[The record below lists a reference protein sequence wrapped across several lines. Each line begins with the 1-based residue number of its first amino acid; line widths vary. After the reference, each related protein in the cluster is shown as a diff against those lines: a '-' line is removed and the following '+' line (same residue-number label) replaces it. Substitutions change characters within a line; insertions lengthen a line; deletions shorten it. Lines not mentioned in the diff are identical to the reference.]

1 MTEYRHPPIDD
12 IAEQVARYVA
22 EIIEDG
28 ATLQIDLGRIPN
40 EALKHLKRRR
50 NLGIHSNVITE
61 GVLDL
66 IKTGVITGAQKTL
79 HPGRVVAS
87 FCLGTRELYDFI
99 HDNPLFEFRPI
110 EYVADPAIVARNHA
124 MVSLSQAFA
133 IDLTGQVCADQF
145 QPRAGSTAASR
156 RCRTFIVGL
165 LGLQVA
171 NRSSAFAR
179 RPMMANA
186 AGSGFSYCP
195 AKVSGSRATTCTTS

>member
-1 MTEYRHPPIDD
+1 M
-12 IAEQVARYVA
+12 
-22 EIIEDG
+22 
-28 ATLQIDLGRIPN
+28 
-40 EALKHLKRRR
+40 
-50 NLGIHSNVITE
+50 
-61 GVLDL
+61 LDL

-145 QPRAGSTAASR
+145 EGGFYGGAVPR
-156 RCRTFIVGL
+156 RCGTFIVGL
-165 LGLQVA
+165 FGLQAA

-179 RPMMANA
+179 RPMMANE

-195 AKVSGSRATTCTTS
+195 AKVSDLRVTTCTTS